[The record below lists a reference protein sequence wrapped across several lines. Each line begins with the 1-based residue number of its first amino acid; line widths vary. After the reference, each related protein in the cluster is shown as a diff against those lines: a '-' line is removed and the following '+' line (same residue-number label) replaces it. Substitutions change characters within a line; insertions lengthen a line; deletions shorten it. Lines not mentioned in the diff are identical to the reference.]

1 MEFFSQ
7 CLLIFRLYINKSHE
21 LPNSSNPF
29 FTTFSLSPHILR
41 LEREISPKSLSLSPA
56 MVVAM
61 DQRSN
66 VNGGDSGVG
75 GLKGERFDPSAQP
88 PFKIGD
94 IRAAIPKHCWVK
106 SPLRSM
112 SYVFRDIFAV
122 AAMAIAAVY
131 LDSWIFWPL
140 YWAAQGTLF
149 WAIFVL
155 GHDWYIFQFRFF

>member
-1 MEFFSQ
+1 
-7 CLLIFRLYINKSHE
+7 
-21 LPNSSNPF
+21 
-29 FTTFSLSPHILR
+29 
-41 LEREISPKSLSLSPA
+41 

-61 DQRSN
+61 DQRTN
-66 VNGGDSGVG
+66 VNGDSGAG
-75 GLKGERFDPSAQP
+75 DRKKEERFDPSAQP

-112 SYVFRDIFAV
+112 SYVVRDIIAV
-122 AAMAIAAVY
+122 AALAIAAVY
-131 LDSWIFWPL
+131 FDSWILWPL

-155 GHDWYIFQFRFF
+155 GHDW

>member
-1 MEFFSQ
+1 
-7 CLLIFRLYINKSHE
+7 
-21 LPNSSNPF
+21 
-29 FTTFSLSPHILR
+29 
-41 LEREISPKSLSLSPA
+41 

-61 DQRSN
+61 DQRTN
-66 VNGGDSGVG
+66 VNGDPGAGDR
-75 GLKGERFDPSAQP
+75 KKEERFDPSAQP

-112 SYVFRDIFAV
+112 SYVVRDIIAV
-122 AAMAIAAVY
+122 AALAIAAVY
-131 LDSWIFWPL
+131 VDSWFLWPL

-155 GHDWYIFQFRFF
+155 GHDWYNFLILRLTFSF

>member
-1 MEFFSQ
+1 
-7 CLLIFRLYINKSHE
+7 
-21 LPNSSNPF
+21 
-29 FTTFSLSPHILR
+29 
-41 LEREISPKSLSLSPA
+41 

-66 VNGGDSGVG
+66 VNRGRKEEG
-75 GLKGERFDPSAQP
+75 FDPSAQP

-112 SYVFRDIFAV
+112 SYVVRDICAV
-122 AAMAIAAVY
+122 VALAVAAVY

-155 GHDWYIFQFRFF
+155 GHDWYKSFNSFFFSLFS

>member
-1 MEFFSQ
+1 MEYFLNVHIYIFS
-7 CLLIFRLYINKSHE
+7 LYISQPHTPKKSIK
-21 LPNSSNPF
+21 PF
-29 FTTFSLSPHILR
+29 FTTFHWKATH
-41 LEREISPKSLSLSPA
+41 LERETSSKSLSPA

-66 VNGGDSGVG
+66 VNGDSGARKEEG
-75 GLKGERFDPSAQP
+75 FDPSEQP

-112 SYVFRDIFAV
+112 SYVARDIFAV
-122 AAMAIAAVY
+122 AALAMAAVY
-131 LDSWIFWPL
+131 FDSWFLWPL
-140 YWAAQGTLF
+140 YWVAQGTLF

-155 GHDWYIFQFRFF
+155 GHDW